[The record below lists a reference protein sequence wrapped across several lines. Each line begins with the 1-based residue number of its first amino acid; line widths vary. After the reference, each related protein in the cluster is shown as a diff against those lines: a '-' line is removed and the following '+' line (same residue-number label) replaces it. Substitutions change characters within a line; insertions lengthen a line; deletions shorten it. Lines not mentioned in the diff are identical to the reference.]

1 MRNAVVI
8 AWDWTI
14 VWRSEF
20 DGIMDVLMK
29 RYHQV
34 IKKLCCSLALWF
46 GLGVMAHANFPWE
59 TVKYNGVDYVT
70 LRSVKD
76 FYYFNKIRYGA
87 VITMES
93 PGLAMEVRPGTQR
106 CRMNGVLFILSYPV
120 IEQNG
125 RYLLSRTD
133 LNKLVD
139 PIMRPTYIHSARHF
153 NTVVLDAGHGG
164 KDSGSLGP
172 YENEKV
178 YTLRVARLAREILQK
193 KGYRV
198 VMTRDS
204 DISVSLENR
213 VRIANKYPDAIF
225 ISIHFNSS
233 NSRANGIE
241 TFTISPVGVPHM
253 GREVKLRDFNT
264 VPGNSMGSAS
274 IALATAAHSRAL
286 MYLNNQSTGNNFSI
300 EDRGIKRARYNVLT
314 GIKIPAILFEGGF
327 LSNRNEAAKIRT
339 PAYQQTLAVAIARA
353 VDIYKKSTAK

>member
-1 MRNAVVI
+1 
-8 AWDWTI
+8 
-14 VWRSEF
+14 
-20 DGIMDVLMK
+20 
-29 RYHQV
+29 
-34 IKKLCCSLALWF
+34 
-46 GLGVMAHANFPWE
+46 
-59 TVKYNGVDYVT
+59 
-70 LRSVKD
+70 
-76 FYYFNKIRYGA
+76 
-87 VITMES
+87 
-93 PGLAMEVRPGTQR
+93 
-106 CRMNGVLFILSYPV
+106 MNGVLFILSYPV

-253 GREVKLRDFNT
+253 GREVKLRRFQYCARQQHGLGKHRA
-264 VPGNSMGSAS
+264 GNR
-274 IALATAAHSRAL
+274 RA
-286 MYLNNQSTGNNFSI
+286 
-300 EDRGIKRARYNVLT
+300 
-314 GIKIPAILFEGGF
+314 
-327 LSNRNEAAKIRT
+327 
-339 PAYQQTLAVAIARA
+339 QQGADV
-353 VDIYKKSTAK
+353 SQ